1 MNLELFDYQ
10 ATATVPPWQDPAR
23 VHRIDIDRE
32 LDRDHVRESA
42 IGRVGTNALVHVLRV
57 IDHAAEC
64 LLAEQF
70 PTPRQA
76 WARRAEIESHLDRNR
91 QLSLL

>member
-23 VHRIDIDRE
+23 VYRIEIDQE

-42 IGRVGTNALVHVLRV
+42 VGRVGTNAWVHVVRV
-57 IDHAAEC
+57 FDRAAEC
-64 LLAEQF
+64 ILAEQF
-70 PTPRQA
+70 ATSRQA
-76 WARRAEIESHLDRNR
+76 WARRAEIETYLFRNR
-91 QLSLL
+91 QMSLL